1 MLLYFARH
9 GESEDNAQG
18 IIGGRRDSRL
28 TARGIRQAE
37 GLAAYI
43 QSSGIR
49 PDIAYTSPLK
59 RAVETADI
67 ITNALSLPS
76 AMRKTGLQER
86 DFGAI
91 TGMTKEQANTLDT
104 GGVIVAGKRRFAI
117 APKKAETF
125 PDLLK
130 RGERV
135 LADLR
140 SYHPNSKVLIVSH
153 CISGLML
160 FASYHG
166 LDWQQTLKDYH
177 FGNASLTL
185 FAATTKPADAMI
197 YVSKL

>member
-9 GESEDNAQG
+9 AESEDNANG
-18 IIGGRRDSRL
+18 IIGGRRDPKL
-28 TARGIRQAE
+28 TARGKRQAE
-37 GLAAYI
+37 ALAAFI
-43 QSSGIR
+43 QSTGIR
-49 PDIAYTSPLK
+49 PDVAYTSPLR

-67 ITNALSLPS
+67 ITTSLSLPS

-91 TGMTKEQANTLDT
+91 TGMTKAQANSVDT

-135 LADLR
+135 LDDLR
-140 SYHPNSKVLIVSH
+140 SYHSNSKVLVVSH

-160 FASYHG
+160 FARYYG
-166 LDWQQTLKDYH
+166 LDWQQVLKDYH

-185 FAATTKPADAMI
+185 FAPGTRPEDTSL
-197 YVSKL
+197 YVSKI